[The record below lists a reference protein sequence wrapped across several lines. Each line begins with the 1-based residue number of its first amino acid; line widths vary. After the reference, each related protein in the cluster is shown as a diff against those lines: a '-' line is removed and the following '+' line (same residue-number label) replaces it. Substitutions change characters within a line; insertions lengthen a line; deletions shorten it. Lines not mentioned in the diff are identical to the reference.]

1 MDFSA
6 DLEFVLVEKKLIQ
19 VALHLRQSQV
29 KVTVG
34 EQTVAGLSCGSGSDG
49 AVHCHGEGAHP
60 SLQAGDISLDLAE
73 ELCERVLQ
81 FIVQKPKIMTDTC

>member
-6 DLEFVLVEKKLIQ
+6 DPEFVLVEKKLVQ

-29 KVTVG
+29 KVAVRERIVTGFSDGSGLEGTVQCQG
-34 EQTVAGLSCGSGSDG
+34 EQ
-49 AVHCHGEGAHP
+49 AHP

-73 ELCERVLQ
+73 ELCERALQ
-81 FIVQKPKIMTDTC
+81 FVIQKSKVMADAH